1 MNSKSRPVGRPPSK
15 AATAHDDILSA
26 VHALLQTM
34 SVRDLTIERI
44 AKQAGV
50 GKPTLYKWWPSK
62 ADIVLCM
69 LQERVVPALDPPEG
83 LPLAESIRIKARRL
97 VDAFNGFFGAVIAGL
112 IAEGQHDPELLQK
125 LNEEYILPRRAGT
138 VADIRR
144 AQGEGTFPPEI
155 DPEIVVDAVFGSI
168 YFHRITKVHPLT
180 HEYADALV
188 DNLLAL
194 TRR

>member
-1 MNSKSRPVGRPPSK
+1 MNSKKRPVGRPPSK
-15 AATAHDDILSA
+15 AATAHEDILSA
-26 VHALLQTM
+26 VHALLQTT
-34 SVRDLTIERI
+34 SVQNLTMERI

-50 GKPTLYKWWPSK
+50 GKPTLYKWWTSK

-83 LPLAESIRIKARRL
+83 LSLEESIRIKARRL
-97 VDAFNGFFGAVIAGL
+97 IDAFNGFFGTVIAGL
-112 IAEGQHDPELLQK
+112 IAEGQHDPELLHK
-125 LNEEYILPRRAGT
+125 LNEEYVLPRRAGT

-144 AQGEGTFPPEI
+144 AQAEGTFPPGI
-155 DPEIVVDAVFGSI
+155 DPEIVVDAIFGSI
-168 YFHRITKVHPLT
+168 YFHMITKLRPLT

-188 DNLLAL
+188 NNVLSL